1 MPSLQV
7 RAVQIIDAPV
17 SLVWEI
23 VADLDAYHRHVG
35 SLAESTVVEGAGE
48 GAQRRCVDTAGST
61 WTETCTVW
69 DPERRYVIEV
79 DVSSYPLKYR
89 GLFRAFKGTW
99 VLEPNGQGA
108 QLNLT
113 FDIELRRVPGLSA
126 LTGRLG
132 RRARSDVEDIATSY
146 AAAAA
151 RRVAG
156 QDL

>member
-61 WTETCTVW
+61 WTETCT
-69 DPERRYVIEV
+69 DSMGPGA
-79 DVSSYPLKYR
+79 PLRDR
-89 GLFRAFKGTW
+89 GGR
-99 VLEPNGQGA
+99 
-108 QLNLT
+108 
-113 FDIELRRVPGLSA
+113 IELSAQVPRPLQGL
-126 LTGRLG
+126 
-132 RRARSDVEDIATSY
+132 
-146 AAAAA
+146 
-151 RRVAG
+151 
-156 QDL
+156 